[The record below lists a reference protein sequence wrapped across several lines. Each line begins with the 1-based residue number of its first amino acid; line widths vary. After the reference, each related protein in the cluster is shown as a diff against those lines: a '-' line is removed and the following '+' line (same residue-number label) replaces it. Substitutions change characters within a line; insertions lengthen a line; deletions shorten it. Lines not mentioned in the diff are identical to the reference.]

1 MDDKLKNLRFWILSL
16 TLVLVT
22 LFSIQTLAQVSSAN
36 KELVFTPITP
46 CRIIDTRNAGGEIAA
61 STVRSFFVTSTSSYA
76 GQGGSNTNCG
86 GAGSDGLFTAAM
98 INFTVV
104 YPQNDGYITVYPAG
118 TARPVT
124 SALNYYQDQVV
135 GNSSTFKLTP
145 SLTSP
150 SEFSVFSTATT
161 HLVADLVGYFSAP
174 KASSLEC
181 YETNNTITIG
191 AQGYNNAYAPA
202 CAAGYLAT
210 GSICHSNS
218 INMFLRSLATG
229 VCTFQNNGFFDAE
242 VTAGN
247 RCCRVAAR

>member
-1 MDDKLKNLRFWILSL
+1 MDNKLNNIRFWILSL
-16 TLVLVT
+16 TLVLST
-22 LFSIQTLAQVSSAN
+22 LFSLPTLAQVSSAN

-46 CRIIDTRNAGGEIAA
+46 CRIIDTRNAGGALV
-61 STVRSFFVTSTSSYA
+61 STVERSFFVTSTSSYA
-76 GQGGSNTNCG
+76 AQGGANSNCG
-86 GAGSDGLFTAAM
+86 GAGADGLFTAAM

-135 GNSSTFKLTP
+135 GNASTFKLTP

-150 SEFSVFSTATT
+150 NEFTVYSTATT
-161 HLVADLVGYFSAP
+161 HLVADLVGYFSSP

-181 YETNNTITIG
+181 YETNNTITIS
-191 AQGYNNAYAPA
+191 AQGSNNAYAPA

-210 GSICHSNS
+210 GSICQSNS
-218 INMFLRSLATG
+218 SNMVLRSLVIG
-229 VCTFQNNGFFDAE
+229 GCTFQNNAYLDAD
-242 VTAGN
+242 VSAGN